1 MIDSFTKIRS
11 LELTKD
17 YESKTMAKILK
28 PMLKRLG
35 VNVATINT
43 DGGSE
48 NMGEVDKKLKEL
60 KIVHF
65 QSRSGT
71 PTDNPRVER
80 SHKTDD
86 QEFYSQGNMYRNFEK
101 QRKALKRWE

>member
-1 MIDSFTKIRS
+1 
-11 LELTKD
+11 
-17 YESKTMAKILK
+17 
-28 PMLKRLG
+28 MLKRLG

-48 NMGEVDKKLKEL
+48 NLGDVDKEL
-60 KIVHF
+60 KKLNIIHF

-86 QEFYSQGNMYRNFEK
+86 QEFYNRGNMYRNFEK
-101 QRKALKRWE
+101 QKKALKKWE